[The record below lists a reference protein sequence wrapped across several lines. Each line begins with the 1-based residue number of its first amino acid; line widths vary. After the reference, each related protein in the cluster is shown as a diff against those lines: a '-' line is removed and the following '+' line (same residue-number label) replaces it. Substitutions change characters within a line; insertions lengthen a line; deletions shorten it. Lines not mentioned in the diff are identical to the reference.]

1 MYFNKSIDAT
11 FIMYL
16 VRRIEKCLG
25 YCFEQWKTEFYLM
38 GLKDNKEGKEHFVGY
53 AK

>member
-1 MYFNKSIDAT
+1 MFTVLNS
-11 FIMYL
+11 
-16 VRRIEKCLG
+16 
-25 YCFEQWKTEFYLM
+25 WKTEFYLL